1 MKIFETEND
10 IKDNCLNAKGLN
22 LVPTMGNLHKG
33 HLSLIEE
40 AKNYN
45 GKTIVSI
52 FINPLQFGP
61 NEDFKNYPRT
71 VVSDIKK
78 LKKIDCDYAF
88 IPQDNFAQELELIKA
103 PSISKKLCG
112 KDRPG
117 HFDGVLTI
125 INKIFSVIL
134 PTKAFFGLKDYQQF
148 ILIKEFAKINFPDIQ
163 IFGLPII
170 REKDGLAMSSR
181 NNLLTKDERKVA
193 PLIFE
198 SLTWIKKNINKR
210 SNEDLI
216 KFSTENLRKNNFE
229 IDYLGIYD
237 ISSLKEINNFKESA
251 LIAVAVK
258 LGNVRLI
265 DNIIITNDNTWCLYS
280 ATKARVRNVKSPKS
294 IIIMT
299 NFINLW
305 WS

>member
-1 MKIFETEND
+1 MKILTTED
-10 IKDNCLNAKGLN
+10 AIKRELIENKGLS
-22 LVPTMGNLHKG
+22 LIPTMGNLHSG
-33 HLSLIEE
+33 HLSLVKG
-40 AKNYN
+40 AKEYN
-45 GKTIVSI
+45 LKTIVTI

-61 NEDFKNYPRT
+61 NEDFNKYPRT
-71 VVSDIKK
+71 IESDIKK
-78 LKKIDCDYAF
+78 LEKIDCDYVF
-88 IPQDNFAQELELIKA
+88 IPEDDFAKNLGIIKA
-103 PSISKKLCG
+103 PSISMELCG
-112 KDRPG
+112 KNRPG

-193 PLIFE
+193 PLIYE
-198 SLTWIKKNINKR
+198 SLTWIKKNINKL

-216 KFSTENLRKNNFE
+216 KFSTENLKKNNFE

-237 ISSLKEINNFKESA
+237 ISNLKEINNFKESA

-265 DNIIITNDNTWCLYS
+265 DNIIITNDNT
-280 ATKARVRNVKSPKS
+280 
-294 IIIMT
+294 
-299 NFINLW
+299 
-305 WS
+305 

>member
-1 MKIFETEND
+1 MKILTTED
-10 IKDNCLNAKGLN
+10 AIKRELIEKKGLS
-22 LVPTMGNLHKG
+22 LIPTMGNLHSG
-33 HLSLIEE
+33 HLSLVKG
-40 AKNYN
+40 AKEYN
-45 GKTIVSI
+45 LKTIVTI

-61 NEDFKNYPRT
+61 NEDFNKYPRT
-71 VVSDIKK
+71 IESDIKK
-78 LKKIDCDYAF
+78 LEKIDCDYVF
-88 IPQDNFAQELELIKA
+88 IPEDDFAKNLGIIKA
-103 PSISKKLCG
+103 PSISMELCG
-112 KDRPG
+112 KNRPG

-148 ILIKEFAKINFPDIQ
+148 ILIKEFAKINFPEIQ

-198 SLTWIKKNINKR
+198 SLTWIKKNINKL

-216 KFSTENLRKNNFE
+216 KFSTENLKKNNFE

-251 LIAVAVK
+251 LIAIAVK

-265 DNIIITNDNTWCLYS
+265 DNIIITNDNT
-280 ATKARVRNVKSPKS
+280 
-294 IIIMT
+294 
-299 NFINLW
+299 
-305 WS
+305 

>member
-10 IKDNCLNAKGLN
+10 IKGNYLNDKGLN
-22 LVPTMGNLHKG
+22 LIPTMGNLHEG
-33 HLSLIEE
+33 HLSLI
-40 AKNYN
+40 KKSKSYN

-88 IPQDNFAQELELIKA
+88 IPQDNFSKELKLIKA

-112 KDRPG
+112 KNRPG

-134 PTKAFFGLKDYQQF
+134 PTHAFFGLKDYQQF
-148 ILIKEFAKINFPDIQ
+148 ILIREFTKNYFPGIKII
-163 IFGLPII
+163 GLPII

-181 NNLLTKDERKVA
+181 NNLLTKDARKIA
-193 PLIFE
+193 PNIYENLI
-198 SLTWIKKNINKR
+198 WIKNNRKEFTIP
-210 SNEDLI
+210 ELI
-216 KFSTENLRKNNFE
+216 KISSEKLERHDIQ
-229 IDYLGIYD
+229 IDYLGIFD
-237 ISSLKEINNFKESA
+237 KKSLKEAKNFEEGA
-251 LIAVAVK
+251 LIAVAAK
-258 LGNVRLI
+258 LGKVRLI
-265 DNIIITNDNTWCLYS
+265 DNIILDKNKN
-280 ATKARVRNVKSPKS
+280 
-294 IIIMT
+294 
-299 NFINLW
+299 
-305 WS
+305 

>member
-71 VVSDIKK
+71 IISDIKQ
-78 LKKIDCDYAF
+78 LEKIDCDYAF
-88 IPQDNFAQELELIKA
+88 IPKDDFAKKSNLIKA

-112 KDRPG
+112 RNRPG

-134 PTKAFFGLKDYQQF
+134 PDYAFFGLKDYQQY
-148 ILIKEFAKINFPDIQ
+148 ILIREFTKIVFPRIK
-163 IFGLPII
+163 IVGLPII
-170 REKDGLAMSSR
+170 RENDGLAMSSR
-181 NNLLTKDERKVA
+181 NNLLTKDERKIA
-193 PLIFE
+193 PNIYE
-198 SLTWIKKNINKR
+198 SLLWIENNRKKFTIT
-210 SNEDLI
+210 ELI
-216 KFSTENLRKNNFE
+216 KLSSERLEKNNIQ
-229 IDYLGIYD
+229 IDYLGIFNKKN
-237 ISSLKEINNFKESA
+237 LTRVENFEEGA
-251 LIAVAVK
+251 LIAVAAK
-258 LGNVRLI
+258 IGKVRLI
-265 DNIIITNDNTWCLYS
+265 DNIILD
-280 ATKARVRNVKSPKS
+280 KSK
-294 IIIMT
+294 
-299 NFINLW
+299 N
-305 WS
+305 

>member
-1 MKIFETEND
+1 MKILTTED
-10 IKDNCLNAKGLN
+10 AIKRELIEKKGLS
-22 LVPTMGNLHKG
+22 LIPTMGNLHSG
-33 HLSLIEE
+33 HLSLVKG
-40 AKNYN
+40 AKEYN
-45 GKTIVSI
+45 HKTIVTI

-61 NEDFKNYPRT
+61 NEDFNKYPRT
-71 VVSDIKK
+71 IESDIKK
-78 LKKIDCDYAF
+78 LEKIDCDYVF
-88 IPQDNFAQELELIKA
+88 IPEDDFAKNLGIIKA
-103 PSISKKLCG
+103 PSISMELCG
-112 KDRPG
+112 KNRPG

-148 ILIKEFAKINFPDIQ
+148 ILIKEFTKINFPNIQ

-216 KFSTENLRKNNFE
+216 KFSTENLKKNNFE

-251 LIAVAVK
+251 LIAIAVK

-265 DNIIITNDNTWCLYS
+265 DNIIITNDNT
-280 ATKARVRNVKSPKS
+280 
-294 IIIMT
+294 
-299 NFINLW
+299 
-305 WS
+305 

>member
-10 IKDNCLNAKGLN
+10 IVNNHLNAKGLN
-22 LVPTMGNLHKG
+22 LVPTMGNLHEG

-71 VVSDIKK
+71 IISDIKK
-78 LKKIDCDYAF
+78 LEKINCDYAF
-88 IPQDNFAQELELIKA
+88 IPKDNFAKKLKLIKA

-112 KDRPG
+112 KNRPG

-134 PTKAFFGLKDYQQF
+134 PTHAFFGLKDYQQF
-148 ILIKEFAKINFPDIQ
+148 ILIREFTRISFPKVKIV
-163 IFGLPII
+163 GLPII

-181 NNLLTKDERKVA
+181 NNLLTKDERKIA
-193 PLIFE
+193 PNIYEGL
-198 SLTWIKKNINKR
+198 LWIENNRKR
-210 SNEDLI
+210 FTISELI
-216 KFSTENLRKNNFE
+216 KLSSEKLNQNNIQ
-229 IDYLGIYD
+229 IDYLGIFD
-237 ISSLKEINNFKESA
+237 KKNLTKVKNFEEGA
-251 LIAVAVK
+251 LIAVAAK
-258 LGNVRLI
+258 ICKVRLI
-265 DNIIITNDNTWCLYS
+265 DNIILN
-280 ATKARVRNVKSPKS
+280 KSKD
-294 IIIMT
+294 
-299 NFINLW
+299 
-305 WS
+305 

>member
-22 LVPTMGNLHKG
+22 LVPTMGNLHDG

-40 AKNYN
+40 SKNYK

-71 VVSDIKK
+71 IISDIKQ
-78 LKKIDCDYAF
+78 LEKINCDYAF
-88 IPQDNFAQELELIKA
+88 IPQDDFARKLNLIKA

-112 KDRPG
+112 SNRPG

-134 PTKAFFGLKDYQQF
+134 PDYAFFGLKDYQQY
-148 ILIKEFAKINFPDIQ
+148 ILIREFTKISFPRIK
-163 IFGLPII
+163 IVGLPII

-181 NNLLTKDERKVA
+181 NNLLTKDERKIA
-193 PLIFE
+193 PNIYE
-198 SLTWIKKNINKR
+198 SLLWIENNRKKFTIA
-210 SNEDLI
+210 ELI
-216 KFSTENLRKNNFE
+216 KLSSERLEKNNIQ
-229 IDYLGIYD
+229 IDYLGIFD
-237 ISSLKEINNFKESA
+237 KKNLKKVKNFEEGA
-251 LIAVAVK
+251 LIAVAAK
-258 LGNVRLI
+258 IGKVRLI
-265 DNIIITNDNTWCLYS
+265 DNIILD
-280 ATKARVRNVKSPKS
+280 KSK
-294 IIIMT
+294 
-299 NFINLW
+299 N
-305 WS
+305 

>member
-1 MKIFETEND
+1 MKILTTEGA
-10 IKDNCLNAKGLN
+10 IKRELIEKKGLS
-22 LVPTMGNLHKG
+22 LIPTMGNLHSG
-33 HLSLIEE
+33 HLSLVKG
-40 AKNYN
+40 AKEYN
-45 GKTIVSI
+45 LKTIVTI

-61 NEDFKNYPRT
+61 NEDFNKYPRT
-71 VVSDIKK
+71 IESDIKK
-78 LKKIDCDYAF
+78 LEKIDCDYVF
-88 IPQDNFAQELELIKA
+88 IPEDDFAKNLGIIKA
-103 PSISKKLCG
+103 PSISMELCG
-112 KDRPG
+112 KNRLG

-181 NNLLTKDERKVA
+181 NNLLTMDERKVA

-216 KFSTENLRKNNFE
+216 KFSTENLKKNHFE

-265 DNIIITNDNTWCLYS
+265 DNIIITNDNT
-280 ATKARVRNVKSPKS
+280 
-294 IIIMT
+294 
-299 NFINLW
+299 
-305 WS
+305 

>member
-10 IKDNCLNAKGLN
+10 IVNNHLNAKGLN
-22 LVPTMGNLHKG
+22 LVPTMGNLHEG

-71 VVSDIKK
+71 IISDIKK
-78 LKKIDCDYAF
+78 LEKINCDYAF
-88 IPQDNFAQELELIKA
+88 IPKDNFAKKLKLIKA

-112 KDRPG
+112 KNRPG

-134 PTKAFFGLKDYQQF
+134 PTHAFFGLKDYQQF
-148 ILIKEFAKINFPDIQ
+148 ILIREFTRISFPKVKIV
-163 IFGLPII
+163 GLPII

-181 NNLLTKDERKVA
+181 NNLLTKDERKIA
-193 PLIFE
+193 PNIYEGL
-198 SLTWIKKNINKR
+198 LWIENNRKR
-210 SNEDLI
+210 FTISELI
-216 KFSTENLRKNNFE
+216 KLSSEKLKQNNIQ
-229 IDYLGIYD
+229 IDYLGIFD
-237 ISSLKEINNFKESA
+237 KKNLTKVKNFEEGA
-251 LIAVAVK
+251 LIAVAAK
-258 LGNVRLI
+258 IGKVRLI
-265 DNIIITNDNTWCLYS
+265 DNIILN
-280 ATKARVRNVKSPKS
+280 KSKD
-294 IIIMT
+294 
-299 NFINLW
+299 
-305 WS
+305 

>member
-22 LVPTMGNLHKG
+22 LVPTMGNLHEG

-40 AKNYN
+40 SKNYN

-71 VVSDIKK
+71 IISDIKQ
-78 LKKIDCDYAF
+78 LEKIGCDYAF
-88 IPQDNFAQELELIKA
+88 IPQDDFARKLNLIKA

-112 KDRPG
+112 RNRPG

-134 PTKAFFGLKDYQQF
+134 PDYAFFGLKDYQQY
-148 ILIKEFAKINFPDIQ
+148 ILIREFTKISFPRIK
-163 IFGLPII
+163 IVGLPII

-181 NNLLTKDERKVA
+181 NNLLTKDERKIA
-193 PLIFE
+193 PNIYENLLWIE
-198 SLTWIKKNINKR
+198 NNRKKLTIP
-210 SNEDLI
+210 ELI
-216 KFSTENLRKNNFE
+216 KLSSERLEKNNIQ
-229 IDYLGIYD
+229 IDYLGIFD
-237 ISSLKEINNFKESA
+237 KKSLKKVDNFKEGA
-251 LIAVAVK
+251 LIAVAAK
-258 LGNVRLI
+258 IGKVRLI
-265 DNIIITNDNTWCLYS
+265 DNIILD
-280 ATKARVRNVKSPKS
+280 KSK
-294 IIIMT
+294 
-299 NFINLW
+299 N
-305 WS
+305 